1 MPKKVAIIGA
11 GFSGISAASY
21 LAKEGYEVHLFEKNG
36 TPGGRARK
44 FEVDGFTFDMGPS
57 WYWMPDVFDK
67 YFSDFGNKTSDFYNL
82 IRLDPSY
89 QVVFEGNDVLEIP
102 ASMQELIAL
111 FESLEKG
118 AGKQLELFL
127 DDAKYKYEVGMN
139 RLVYKP
145 SESIFEFIEKDII
158 MGSIKL
164 QLFSS
169 VSSLVKKHFNNPKIH
184 KLLEFPV
191 LFLGAKPQ
199 NTPALYTLMNY
210 ADLKLGTWYPEG
222 GMTKIVEGMYKQAK
236 EVGVHFHFN
245 ATVEN
250 IPTVGS
256 NALGVKTNEGLFQ
269 ADYVVGGADYH
280 HIETQLLTDKT
291 RNYSDSYWENRTL
304 APSSLLFYLGVN
316 KKIKNLLHH
325 NLFFDEDFNI
335 HAQEIYDEP
344 AWPSKPLFYVCAP
357 SITDVTVAPKDHEN
371 LFLLMPI
378 APGLNDNEDTREKY
392 YNLLMERLEKLTDC
406 PIREHVV
413 YKKSFAGSDF
423 ISEYNSFKGNAYGLA
438 NTLKQTAF
446 LKPKMRSK
454 KLNNLF
460 YTGQLTTPGPGV
472 PPSLISGKVVASLIH
487 KQEKKHHNEVAI

>member
-1 MPKKVAIIGA
+1 MSKTIVVIGA
-11 GFSGISAASY
+11 GFSGLSAASY
-21 LAKEGYEVHLFEKNG
+21 LAKEGYDVHVFEKNS

-44 FEVDGFTFDMGPS
+44 FEIDGFKFDMGPS

-67 YFSDFGNKTSDFYNL
+67 YFADFGNKTSDFYEL

-89 QVVFEGNDVLEIP
+89 KVIFGKNDTLELP
-102 ASMQELIAL
+102 ACLSELITL

-118 AGKQLELFL
+118 AGKELELFL
-127 DDAKYKYEVGMN
+127 EDAKYKYEVGMN
-139 RLVYKP
+139 RFVYKP
-145 SESIFEFIEKDII
+145 SESILEFLEKDII
-158 MGSIKL
+158 LGSIKL

-169 VSSLVKKHFNNPKIH
+169 VSSLVKKHFKNPKIH

-210 ADLKLGTWYPEG
+210 ADLELGTWYPKG
-222 GMTKIVEGMYKQAK
+222 GMTKIVEGMYKQAMDL
-236 EVGVHFHFN
+236 GVNFHFN
-245 ATVEN
+245 SPIEN
-250 IPTVGS
+250 IPTIGA
-256 NALGVKTNEGLFQ
+256 NALGVKTNEELFK
-269 ADYVVGGADYH
+269 ADYIIGSADYH

-291 RNYSDSYWENRTL
+291 RNYSDSYWEKRTL
-304 APSSLLFYLGVN
+304 APSSLLFYIGVN
-316 KKIKNLLHH
+316 KKIDNLLHH

-335 HAQEIYDEP
+335 HAEEIYDKP
-344 AWPSKPLFYVCAP
+344 VWPSKPLFYVCAP
-357 SITDVTVAPKDHEN
+357 SKTDDTVAPKNHEN

-378 APGLNDNEDTREKY
+378 SPGLEEDNDTREKY
-392 YNLLMERLEKLTDC
+392 FELLMNRLEKLTNSS
-406 PIREHVV
+406 IREHIV

-454 KLNNLF
+454 TLNNLF

-472 PPSLISGKVVASLIH
+472 PPSLISGQVVASLII
-487 KQEKKHHNEVAI
+487 KQEKKQKDEVPI